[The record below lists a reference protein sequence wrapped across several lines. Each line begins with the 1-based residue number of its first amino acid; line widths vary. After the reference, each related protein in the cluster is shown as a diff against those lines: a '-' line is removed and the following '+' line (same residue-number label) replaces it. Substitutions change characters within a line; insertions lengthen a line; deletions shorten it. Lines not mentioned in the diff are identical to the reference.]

1 MADPISVECPHCKAK
16 LKLKA
21 APPEGKKIGCPKC
34 KKPFP
39 VKAPPKKKAQEDD
52 FLDAL
57 DDLAEDDYEAPEDEN
72 SEEQAEEAPVR
83 STKRSSGGATK
94 KGAVK
99 SKKGRSKKSSAGPM
113 LAMIGGIAAAV
124 IVLVGLVW
132 FLMSLTGGSKS
143 LTSVSGEF
151 VAFLPSDADV
161 YFTARPADLI
171 ASPVV
176 AWLIQKPEG
185 KQGLA
190 EIEKSFGFPLQEIEH
205 VFVAVKMDPKAAQ
218 GAAQPAVPIGGNP
231 MMGMPGLAN
240 GMGMPRANQAG
251 VEDVVVVLKLKQ
263 PYGGKTLTEVTQA
276 LTAKSHNG
284 ISYFAD
290 PKPSG
295 GALVFGND
303 RCAIFTETKWI
314 ERLID
319 RKDQAENN
327 TLLTYIAKDQHLT
340 MVANPKGNGSQPA
353 MPAGFSPAML
363 PSPEMQKLVQEIASV
378 RLDLKLPGSVDLK
391 VALTCKTD
399 SAAQQIHTET
409 DKQIGQLKQQA
420 AFLKMMLPGIDTVI
434 NSVQVSLTG
443 PTMNLSVSLPSTMV
457 DQLKQQAGQFS
468 GGGTPSLAGTPPGL
482 PTTPGVNIVPGLVPT
497 EIPQAPSIN
506 PSPANPSEPV
516 EVAVARAHARN
527 NLKQVLLAFH
537 NHHDVNKRF
546 PAAFNVDA
554 NGQPLLSWRVH
565 ILPFVAE
572 KALYDQFHLDEPWDS
587 EHNKSLIPLIPKAY
601 SGFNEPDLAKQ
612 GRTRFV
618 VPTGLGMAFE
628 GKDGLEIRDFLDG
641 TSNTVMAVEVNSS
654 AAVIWTKP
662 DDLIVEAKMP
672 HQNLLSSRGDVFVA
686 ALADGSVREVK
697 VTITAEVLNALFTR
711 KAGEVIPPNAF

>member
-1 MADPISVECPHCKAK
+1 MADPLNVQCPHCKVK

-21 APPEGKKIGCPKC
+21 APPAGKKLNCPKC

-39 VKAPPKKKAQEDD
+39 VKAPAKKKDDEDD
-52 FLDAL
+52 FLDSL
-57 DDLAEDDYEAPEDEN
+57 DELAEDNYEAPEDSE
-72 SEEQAEEAPVR
+72 SEEQEEERPAR
-83 STKRSSGGATK
+83 STKRSSVGTTK

-124 IVLVGLVW
+124 MLLGGLVW
-132 FLMSLTGGSKS
+132 FLMGLTGGPKGISS
-143 LTSVSGEF
+143 ASGEF
-151 VAFLPSDADV
+151 IAFLPSDADV

-171 ASPVV
+171 ASPVL
-176 AWLIQKPEG
+176 ASIIQKPEG

-190 EIEKSFGFPLQEIEH
+190 EFEKSLGFPAQEIEH
-205 VFVAVKMDPKAAQ
+205 VFLAVKMDPKAAQ
-218 GAAQPAVPIGGNP
+218 GAAQPGVPMGGNP
-231 MMGMPGLAN
+231 MMGMPGFAS
-240 GMGMPRANQAG
+240 GMGMPGASQAG
-251 VEDVVVVLKLKQ
+251 VDDAVLVLKLKQ
-263 PYGGKTLTEVTQA
+263 PYGGKTLPQVTQGFA
-276 LTAKSHNG
+276 SKSHNG
-284 ISYFAD
+284 ISYYVD

-327 TLLTYIAKDQHLT
+327 TLLAYIAKDQHLT
-340 MVANPKGNGSQPA
+340 MVAIPKGDGSQPT
-353 MPAGFSPAML
+353 MPAGFSPSML

-391 VALTCKTD
+391 VALTCKSD
-399 SAAQQIHTET
+399 SSAQQIHAET
-409 DKQIGQLKQQA
+409 DKQIGQFKQQA

-443 PTMNLSVSLPSTMV
+443 PTMNLSVSVPSSMV
-457 DQLKQQAGQFS
+457 DQFKQQAEQRS

-482 PTTPGVNIVPGLVPT
+482 PTAAGVPGVVPT
-497 EIPQAPSIN
+497 EFPPNTLIDPNS
-506 PSPANPSEPV
+506 ANPSAPV
-516 EVAVARAHARN
+516 ELAVARTHARN
-527 NLKQVLLAFH
+527 NLKQVVLAFH

-565 ILPFVAE
+565 ILPFIAE
-572 KALYDQFHLDEPWDS
+572 KALYDQFHLNEPWDS
-587 EHNKSLIPLIPKAY
+587 EHNKTLIPLIPKAY
-601 SGFNEPDLAKQ
+601 SGFNEPELAKQ
-612 GRTRFV
+612 GRTRLV

-628 GKDGLEIRDFLDG
+628 GNDGLPIPEFLDG
-641 TSNTVMAVEVNSS
+641 TSNTVIAVEVNSS
-654 AAVIWTKP
+654 AAVVWTKP
-662 DDLIVEAKMP
+662 DDLIVDAKMP
-672 HQNLLSSRGDVFVA
+672 HQNLLGSRGDVFVA
-686 ALADGSVREVK
+686 VFADGSARDLK
-697 VTITAEVLNALFTR
+697 VAIPAEVLNALFTR